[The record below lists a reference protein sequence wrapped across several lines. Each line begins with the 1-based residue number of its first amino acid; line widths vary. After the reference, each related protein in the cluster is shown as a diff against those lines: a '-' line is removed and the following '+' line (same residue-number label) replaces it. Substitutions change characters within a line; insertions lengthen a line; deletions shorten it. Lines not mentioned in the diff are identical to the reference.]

1 MATNKDD
8 WDPPREASTFDTRE
22 GGGTKKD
29 TAKFKTNVLQLLYC
43 ILKKTGTNMLSSSIG
58 NARFLLIFLFK
69 DILILVSNWFQIRDN
84 CSPLYKNIDMESS
97 TTNKCLSLFDTIY

>member
-8 WDPPREASTFDTRE
+8 WDPPREASTFDTREE

-43 ILKKTGTNMLSSSIG
+43 ILEKTGTNMLSSGIG

-69 DILILVSNWFQIRDN
+69 DILILDSN
-84 CSPLYKNIDMESS
+84 CSRLYKNIDMESS
-97 TTNKCLSLFDTIY
+97 TTNIMFVPVPF

>member
-8 WDPPREASTFDTRE
+8 WDPPREASTFDTREE

-43 ILKKTGTNMLSSSIG
+43 ILKRQGQTCC
-58 NARFLLIFLFK
+58 LLV
-69 DILILVSNWFQIRDN
+69 LVVPVS
-84 CSPLYKNIDMESS
+84 C
-97 TTNKCLSLFDTIY
+97 